1 MSKTKI
7 VIALVAITALTL
19 VIVGLA
25 SAQIA
30 PNPTYAGANPSTAVP
45 NDGFLGWMENCFG
58 LRNSQPYANQ
68 NIAPQVPPITGSV
81 PAPNQN
87 GYGYGCGYGPC
98 WAR

>member
-7 VIALVAITALTL
+7 VIALAAIAALTL
-19 VIVGLA
+19 VVVGLA

-30 PNPTYAGANPSTAVP
+30 PSPTYAGANLSTAAP
-45 NDGFLGWMENCFG
+45 NDGFLGWMGNCFG
-58 LRNSQPYANQ
+58 LGNSQQYCNQ
-68 NIAPQVPPITGSV
+68 NIDPQVPSSTGSV

-87 GYGYGCGYGPC
+87 GCGYGPC

>member
-7 VIALVAITALTL
+7 VIALAAIAALAL

-30 PNPTYAGANPSTAVP
+30 PNPTYLGTNPNTAAP
-45 NDGFLGWMENCFG
+45 NGGFFGWMGRCFG
-58 LRNSQPYANQ
+58 FGNSQSYGNQ
-68 NIAPQVPPITGSV
+68 NIAPQVPPSAGSV
-81 PAPNQN
+81 PAPNQ
-87 GYGYGCGYGPC
+87 GSYDYGYGPC